1 MSKYQPYVD
10 LSDSPVL
17 SAYAQQTTNQLDP
30 TLYSDISEMLTMLR
44 PGPLVGGLVRPQ
56 PHR

>member
-1 MSKYQPYVD
+1 MSKYQPYAD

-17 SAYAQQTTNQLDP
+17 SAYAQQTINQLDP

-44 PGPLVGGLVRPQ
+44 PSQMVGGLVRPQ